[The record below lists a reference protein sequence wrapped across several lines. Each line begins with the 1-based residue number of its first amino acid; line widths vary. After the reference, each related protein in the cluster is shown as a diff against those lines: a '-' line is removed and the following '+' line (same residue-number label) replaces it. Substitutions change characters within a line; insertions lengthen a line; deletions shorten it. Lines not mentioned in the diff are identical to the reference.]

1 MQMSLIEFEQLLEK
15 EGFEMTEDNTDALN
29 YGSRVFKR
37 SSPIEKEEEIIT
49 INYIRK
55 E

>member
-1 MQMSLIEFEQLLEK
+1 MSMSLTDFEQLLEK

-29 YGSRVFKR
+29 YGSKVFKR
-37 SSPIEKEEEIIT
+37 SDPKEEEIIT

-55 E
+55 